1 MSKIL
6 KTSGLVIAT
15 LLMVFISCKKA
26 GTGGANTLVISP
38 EHHGAPIKGATAY
51 LKFDTKEQPGTEDS
65 DYDLVQIGEQKED
78 HIHVEGLKPGKYYIY
93 CVGYDS
99 TIFQTVRGGIPLTVK
114 SKSGE
119 TAIAVPV
126 TEGD

>member
-1 MSKIL
+1 MSKFFKTGMIL
-6 KTSGLVIAT
+6 MALTFVI
-15 LLMVFISCKKA
+15 FSCKKA

-38 EHHGAPIKGATAY
+38 EHHGSPIKGATAY
-51 LKFDTKEQPGTEDS
+51 LKFDTKEQPGTEAS
-65 DYDLVQIGEQKED
+65 DYDLIEIGEQKED

-99 TIFQTVRGGIPLTVK
+99 TIFQIVKGGIPLTVK

>member
-1 MSKIL
+1 MSKFLKSTAIL
-6 KTSGLVIAT
+6 LGMT
-15 LLMVFISCKKA
+15 LIVFSCKKA

-38 EHHGAPIKGATAY
+38 EHHGVAIKGATAY
-51 LKFDTKEQPGTEDS
+51 LKFDTKEQPGTEAS
-65 DYDLVQIGEQKED
+65 DYDLVEIGEQKED

-99 TIFQTVRGGIPLTVK
+99 TIFQIVKGGIPLTVK

-119 TAIAVPV
+119 TMISVPV